1 MNFASVFYFQC
12 VCPFDAEGYT
22 CEIKLGIQNAAFS
35 GDSYLTHQISD
46 KSEIKVEI
54 VTKTLSSS
62 GLILYCNLGQNAYMT
77 LYILDGLLK
86 FQFSCGIQTMVLSEL
101 RIMVNNG
108 YEMKILA
115 Q

>member
-1 MNFASVFYFQC
+1 
-12 VCPFDAEGYT
+12 
-22 CEIKLGIQNAAFS
+22 
-35 GDSYLTHQISD
+35 
-46 KSEIKVEI
+46 
-54 VTKTLSSS
+54 
-62 GLILYCNLGQNAYMT
+62 MT